1 MSGLDLI
8 NKINK
13 FVSYIGIFIAII
25 MFFYLL
31 PFTFKELSNLFNIPS
46 TYLYFKIKMNYS
58 LSYIFI
64 ILSLILIIIS
74 FLPLIFKNKI
84 SEGFD
89 KDNNKYYYSYF
100 SIYIAVLIFSSLL
113 MELIDPSITV
123 SKIST
128 YKFGVQN
135 FIYATGS
142 VFQVIIL
149 EFIPLTV
156 LILIYLIIT
165 KNLKLSSL
173 LNPYKYVKDVMYV
186 FIIITAAI
194 SVFVT
199 NYNIYES
206 ILLYI
211 NTLIL
216 SYVYIRFGFLKSIN
230 MSFVSS
236 IIELSLVFFSS
247 DILSTIISL
256 FLFMWA
262 FLGFYTVLIY
272 YSEKPKNVIKNNQ
285 EKTEEQLKEER
296 NNEILSRIKKTNP
309 DKLWIRSSCPNC
321 GSVEFKLNNDLSL
334 QCTQCGEI
342 IEKDASG
349 PYNIAINNNYIYS
362 RNNKN

>member
-142 VFQVIIL
+142 VFQVILL
-149 EFIPLTV
+149 EFIPLTI
-156 LILIYLIIT
+156 LISIYLIVT

-173 LNPYKYVKDVMYV
+173 LNPYKYVKDVMFV

-247 DILSTIISL
+247 DILSTVISL

-272 YSEKPKNVIKNNQ
+272 YSEKPKNIKNNE

-321 GSVEFKLNNDLSL
+321 GGVEFKLNDDLSL
-334 QCTQCGEI
+334 QCNQCGEI
-342 IEKDASG
+342 IEKDSYG
-349 PYNIAINNNYIYS
+349 PYNIVINNNYVY